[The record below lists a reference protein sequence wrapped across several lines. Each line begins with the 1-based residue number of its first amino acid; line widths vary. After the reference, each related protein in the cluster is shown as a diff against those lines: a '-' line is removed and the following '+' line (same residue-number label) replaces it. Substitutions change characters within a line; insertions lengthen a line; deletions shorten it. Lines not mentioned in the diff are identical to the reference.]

1 MTISLSKSLRRFNS
15 RYKHHLTSAIPGLNS
30 ECMIE
35 IMLTLEDNPKSF
47 TQKEIGKMLDLD
59 KSRVAVVIQK
69 LVILQYVFTERN
81 PDDRRAHFVS
91 LTESGRK
98 LLPVIKQAVADMD
111 LALSQHL
118 SETQLIQFHSTLWQ
132 ITQNLSRKC

>member
-1 MTISLSKSLRRFNS
+1 
-15 RYKHHLTSAIPGLNS
+15 
-30 ECMIE
+30 
-35 IMLTLEDNPKSF
+35 
-47 TQKEIGKMLDLD
+47 MLDLD